1 MIRFPHRSRKT
12 RWIVILYG
20 VGVFFWLGLEDNNLV
35 GAILMGL
42 ISAGLAVFL
51 WIQERL
57 AQRIFP
63 ARYLPL
69 LSLIMGGLIGAGTS
83 LFSAGL
89 MLFKNARHAHLFP
102 DYPAGLMGAIL
113 SRAPIWTVGGALVGI
128 GIGFLWLAF
137 ARREN
142 KQSE

>member
-1 MIRFPHRSRKT
+1 MIRLPPRSRKT

-20 VGVFFWLGLEDNNLV
+20 GSVFFWLGLEDNNVV
-35 GAILMGL
+35 GATLMGL
-42 ISAGLAVFL
+42 IGAGLAVFL
-51 WIQERL
+51 WIQERV
-57 AQRIFP
+57 AQQIFP

-69 LSLIMGGLIGAGTS
+69 LSLIMGGLIGVGTS
-83 LFSAGL
+83 LLTAGL

-113 SRAPIWTVGGALVGI
+113 SRAPLWMVGGALVGI

-137 ARREN
+137 AKRDN